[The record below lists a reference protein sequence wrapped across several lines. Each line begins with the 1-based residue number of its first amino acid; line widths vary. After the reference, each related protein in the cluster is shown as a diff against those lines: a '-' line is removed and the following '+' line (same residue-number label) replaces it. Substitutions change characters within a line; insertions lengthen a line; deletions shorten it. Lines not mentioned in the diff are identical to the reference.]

1 MAEDIYTRWAPLFYP
16 ALALLYRQLI
26 RHLDKRFSR
35 KRPLTNDEFLTK
47 MAPVL
52 DCTEHAIFLR
62 AAREWYLPPD
72 RVARDFKVYLQ
83 EGFLPH

>member
-1 MAEDIYTRWAPLFYP
+1 
-16 ALALLYRQLI
+16 
-26 RHLDKRFSR
+26 
-35 KRPLTNDEFLTK
+35 